1 MSLERNYL
9 QYKAK
14 EAVVTEMA
22 QQTRKV
28 VGFGGKLIYEEISVC
43 TNSVILQTATDFW
56 LLSMTHC
63 RPDVQWH

>member
-1 MSLERNYL
+1 M
-9 QYKAK
+9 
-14 EAVVTEMA
+14 VTEMA